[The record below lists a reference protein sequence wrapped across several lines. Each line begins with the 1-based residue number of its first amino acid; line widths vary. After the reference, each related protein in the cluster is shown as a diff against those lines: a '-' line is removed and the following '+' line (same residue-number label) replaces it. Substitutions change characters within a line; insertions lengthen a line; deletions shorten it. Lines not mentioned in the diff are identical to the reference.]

1 MQVALNTG
9 YVARP
14 YPGETVCGDVGV
26 SWHLPKR
33 RVLALADGLGHGPHA
48 HHAAMMAMEC
58 IAGNLHLECAALF
71 AACNE
76 QLRHTRGAVLA
87 VAVIDLSSNMMTLG
101 SVGNIR
107 CKLLTPTRDSRLGT
121 GHGIVGAGFKWSPP
135 DQVQLAFGD
144 TLVMFSDGVA
154 EDAGIRACLASTAVT
169 PQQLAQ
175 DVVTQWGRH
184 DDDASV
190 LVYRHE

>member
-1 MQVALNTG
+1 MQMALNTG

-14 YPGETVCGDVGV
+14 CKGETLCGDAGSV
-26 SWHLPKR
+26 WHLPTR
-33 RVLALADGLGHGPHA
+33 RVLALADGLGHGPQA
-48 HHAAMMAMEC
+48 HQAAMMAMACLAE
-58 IAGNLHLECAALF
+58 NLHLDCAGMF

-76 QLRHTRGAVLA
+76 KLRNTRGAVLA
-87 VAVIDLSSNMMTLG
+87 VGVIDLSNKLLTLA
-101 SVGNIR
+101 SIGNIR
-107 CKLLTPTRDSRLGT
+107 CKLLTRTRESRLGP
-121 GHGIVGAGFKWSPP
+121 GRGIVGAGFKWSPP
-135 DQVQLAFGD
+135 DQVQLTEGD

-154 EDAGIRACLASTAVT
+154 EDVCVRACHVSATLT

-175 DVVTQWGRH
+175 AVLSQWGRT

>member
-14 YPGETVCGDVGV
+14 YKGETVCGDVGV

-33 RVLALADGLGHGPHA
+33 RVLALADGLGHGPQA
-48 HHAAMMAMEC
+48 HHAAMMAMQC
-58 IAGNLHLECAALF
+58 IAENLHLECAEMF
-71 AACNE
+71 VACNE
-76 QLRHTRGAVLA
+76 KLRNTRGAVLA
-87 VAVIDLSSNMMTLG
+87 VAVIDLTSNILTLG
-101 SVGNIR
+101 SIGNIR
-107 CKLLTPTRDSRLGT
+107 CKLLTPTRESRLGS
-121 GHGIVGAGFKWSPP
+121 GRGIVGAGFKWSPP
-135 DQVQLAFGD
+135 DQVQLTKRD

-154 EDAGIRACLASTAVT
+154 EDAGIRACDISGTVT

-175 DVVTQWGRH
+175 EVVTQWGRD